1 MPKIADIPTVTSA
14 RRLMQQ
20 PAGERAVGIP
30 RGEGNARFGER
41 AAHQLVWAGELKRVR
56 AEAKAEASREAVDAV
71 LRAHET
77 ASKVWR
83 PRLQL
88 ALELARSALHEACKP
103 RASTS
108 ETLAK
113 LEVCKA
119 IEDEL
124 IKLERCAG
132 CVPDRSRAS
141 DDMFFRHHIRDNL
154 N

>member
-1 MPKIADIPTVTSA
+1 M
-14 RRLMQQ
+14 Q
-20 PAGERAVGIP
+20 PAGERADGIP
-30 RGEGNARFGER
+30 RAEGDARLGEQAAR
-41 AAHQLVWAGELKRVR
+41 QLVWADEMKRVR

-71 LRAHET
+71 LHAHET

-108 ETLAK
+108 DTLAK

-119 IEDEL
+119 IEEEL
-124 IKLERCAG
+124 VRLERCAG
-132 CVPDRSRAS
+132 CVADRSRAG
-141 DDMFFRHHIRDNL
+141 DDMFFRHHIRDHL